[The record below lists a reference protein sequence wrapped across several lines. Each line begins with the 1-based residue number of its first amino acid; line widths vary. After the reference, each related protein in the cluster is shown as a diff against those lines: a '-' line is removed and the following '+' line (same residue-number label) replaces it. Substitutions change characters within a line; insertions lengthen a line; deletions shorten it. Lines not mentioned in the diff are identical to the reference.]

1 MGGDDS
7 PQRLLSTDRLAHQRA
22 APVCGRAGADAP
34 DWWSWQSMIGGCLMG
49 AVEGIVESEMCCFE
63 SLLGNVT
70 YVRKQGPRKCDEGGF
85 VSGRNILS
93 RR

>member
-22 APVCGRAGADAP
+22 VPVCGRAGADAP

-49 AVEGIVESEMCCFE
+49 AVEGIVEWRCAASNLCWVTSPMCGNRDLE
-63 SLLGNVT
+63 SVMRVDL
-70 YVRKQGPRKCDEGGF
+70 
-85 VSGRNILS
+85 
-93 RR
+93 